1 MHYRRGF
8 TLIELLI
15 ALNLSMLLI
24 HLMVFALSSLRFPSP
39 QIDLR
44 QNMNGIYQLRQR
56 LALCRVKKVENQRI
70 TCTFNHKEHELQF
83 EDDRLIMRPGYVVYL
98 EKIEAGFFEEK
109 NTIIHITFMTE
120 GEEIHAVLGML
131 E

>member
-1 MHYRRGF
+1 MHHRRGF

-39 QIDLR
+39 QIDVR

-56 LALCRVKKVENQRI
+56 LALCRVKKVESQKI
-70 TCTFNHKEHELQF
+70 TCTFNHKEHVLQF
-83 EDDRLIMRPGYVVYL
+83 EEHRLIMRPGYVVYL
-98 EKIEAGFFEEK
+98 EKIEAGFFEERD
-109 NTIIHITFMTE
+109 TIIRITFMTE